1 MIIRMLF
8 FLFILLI
15 HIYLDQQKNAIT
27 RCGYML
33 VLGNG
38 RSQSKY

>member
-1 MIIRMLF
+1 MIIRIC